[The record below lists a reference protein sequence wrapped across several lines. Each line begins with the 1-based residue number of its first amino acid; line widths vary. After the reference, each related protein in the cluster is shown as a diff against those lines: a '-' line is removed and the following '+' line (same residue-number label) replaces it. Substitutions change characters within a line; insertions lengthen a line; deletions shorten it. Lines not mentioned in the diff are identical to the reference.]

1 MNVPAA
7 AHSAEPIEQPENAGP
22 QVRGRTGQAIELMV
36 WHGMTRRE
44 AANAVG
50 LNEKTLYNAFA
61 MPRVKAFYARLLEA
75 LRTSERA
82 KNIHRLCAI
91 RDAANN
97 QPAVQAIKVLEQIEE
112 VSATGALHRAP
123 GLQIVITQGPAV
135 SQRSEPLA
143 IEPTEPVP
151 QRVR

>member
-1 MNVPAA
+1 
-7 AHSAEPIEQPENAGP
+7 
-22 QVRGRTGQAIELMV
+22 VRGRTGQAIELMV
-36 WHGMTRRE
+36 WQGMTRRE

-61 MPRVKAFYARLLEA
+61 MPRVKAFYGRLLEA
-75 LRTSERA
+75 LRTSEKA

-91 RDAANN
+91 RDAADN
-97 QPAVQAIKVLEQIEE
+97 QPAVQAIKVLEQMEE
-112 VSATGALHRAP
+112 VSATGALNRAP

-135 SQRSEPLA
+135 SQRSEPLV
-143 IEPTEPVP
+143 IEPIEPLP